1 MKTTIDRLLVLRG
14 SVLDRMTQ
22 AALPTQFL
30 AYLLIGGVCA
40 LINLLLFSLFF
51 RLTFTWVAAAAAF
64 VAASAVNY
72 WLCIL
77 FLFKRNGSSTW
88 RELTTYA
95 ALVVAV
101 ANIDAFSTMSFI
113 AGGARPAIAK
123 LSATIVAFVFNFLG
137 RRFLIFNGA
146 SKSER
151 ALENF

>member
-1 MKTTIDRLLVLRG
+1 MKTVDRLLMLRG

-22 AALPTQFL
+22 AALPMQFL

-51 RLTFTWVAAAAAF
+51 RLTFTWAAAATAF
-64 VAASAVNY
+64 IAASAINY
-72 WLCIL
+72 WLCVL

-88 RELTTYA
+88 RELTAYTG
-95 ALVVAV
+95 LVVAV

-113 AGGARPAIAK
+113 AAGARPAVAK

-137 RRFLIFNGA
+137 RRFLVFNNSG
-146 SKSER
+146 KSER
-151 ALENF
+151 ALENS